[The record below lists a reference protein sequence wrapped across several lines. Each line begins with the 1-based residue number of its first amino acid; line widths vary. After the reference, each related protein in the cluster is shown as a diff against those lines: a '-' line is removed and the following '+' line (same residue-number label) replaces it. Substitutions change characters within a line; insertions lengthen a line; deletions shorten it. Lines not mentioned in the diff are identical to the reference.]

1 MWSDLKDTLWFST
14 EDDSPAWL
22 LVHGAA
28 GRWRVELLA
37 YGSPS
42 WALLSFTPFQCVCG
56 LIWRND
62 IFQELLVMLKWF
74 WATKNYIHCQLENNI
89 R

>member
-1 MWSDLKDTLWFST
+1 MWSALKDTLWFST

-42 WALLSFTPFQCVCG
+42 LGALNV
-56 LIWRND
+56 
-62 IFQELLVMLKWF
+62 
-74 WATKNYIHCQLENNI
+74 
-89 R
+89 